1 MVENAICHL
10 LRLALGWVMIRWYDY
25 PVAFLAADFMT
36 GFIFSGS
43 IFGGVAAYA
52 VYYIW
57 DDVYCSYRLEQEHGK

>member
-1 MVENAICHL
+1 
-10 LRLALGWVMIRWYDY
+10 MIRWYDY